1 MSWQSIRNR
10 WARLKAALPRPA
22 PSGSVKDGPILSF
35 QALIVSVAAILY
47 FLGWMYLYYYLFE
60 FGIDIFAL
68 EIPFYY
74 IFVYSFAVIRHS
86 FQANMA
92 GVLIA
97 ASTAILVYGVTR
109 YFVPRAASFVLLA
122 FASSAFLLGHS
133 AAISAARDRSE
144 QLRFDPTSFVEVVF
158 PSDNDVVKTDQHLSR
173 LNEVRSGQPRHSH
186 HRLARPIFPTV
197 AALSARGTRLPS
209 ERQSSGAQARGR
221 GRIEVQAFKQAQ
233 KREPIR

>member
-122 FASSAFLLGHS
+122 FASSAFLRGHS

-173 LNEVRSGQPRHSH
+173 LTKFDPASPATLIIASRDRYFLLLQPFLRGEPDYRPSAKVLELKREDVVALKFKLSNRRRSGSP
-186 HRLARPIFPTV
+186 
-197 AALSARGTRLPS
+197 
-209 ERQSSGAQARGR
+209 
-221 GRIEVQAFKQAQ
+221 
-233 KREPIR
+233 